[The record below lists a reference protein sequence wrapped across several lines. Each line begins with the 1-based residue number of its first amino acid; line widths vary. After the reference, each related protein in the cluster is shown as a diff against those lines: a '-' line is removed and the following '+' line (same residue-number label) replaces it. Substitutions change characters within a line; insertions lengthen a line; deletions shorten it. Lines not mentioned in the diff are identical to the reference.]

1 MSTPSSSSSLQI
13 QRDTE
18 SPPVLVSSGDSPDCS
33 YDGDHSPDAASSS
46 DPLLLL
52 PQPPKDRNHLISS
65 IEKRVQQSLAYYV
78 RFTASAAHQDK
89 LLKLLQWSLWIWG
102 TLLQPQQTAATTT
115 ASRSRRQLRYLALS
129 RWVLKLYGE
138 VSMARYVTRLLGFPH
153 AVEAVVNSSW
163 TASSTTS
170 TTVTSDKQNMLNT
183 VYSAIGKVLSWSMVG
198 YHPTELAAYV
208 LWMKPAA
215 SALVAPSVSAATT
228 ERHRRDCERR
238 RSWFPQFSTWPAET
252 WSYVSCRFW
261 LAYVVAELLQC
272 VVQGY
277 ELRSLLQDGPTT
289 KEMEILEDTNGEG
302 HTTKA
307 QLQRRLDH
315 VTLQGLRNVLFLV
328 PCLQWS
334 LPHWDTR
341 PWLPVSTINT
351 LMWLESIVCL
361 YQALRHTP

>member
-1 MSTPSSSSSLQI
+1 LHIMSTP

-18 SPPVLVSSGDSPDCS
+18 SPPVLVSGESPDCS
-33 YDGDHSPDAASSS
+33 YDGDHPPADASS
-46 DPLLLL
+46 DPLLL
-52 PQPPKDRNHLISS
+52 PPPMDCRTHLISS
-65 IEKRVQQSLAYYV
+65 IEKRIQQSLAYYV

-89 LLKLLQWSLWIWG
+89 LLKFLQWSLWIWG
-102 TLLQPQQTAATTT
+102 TLLQQRNASSSFRSSQQ
-115 ASRSRRQLRYLALS
+115 SLRSLALS

-153 AVEAVVNSSW
+153 AVEAVVNASW
-163 TASSTTS
+163 TSASPSSSSSSSSTS
-170 TTVTSDKQNMLNT
+170 TGTDKQNMLNT

-208 LWMKPAA
+208 LWMKPA
-215 SALVAPSVSAATT
+215 SSTAAI
-228 ERHRRDCERR
+228 ERREYECRHRR
-238 RSWFPQFSTWPAET
+238 SLFPQISTWSAET

-277 ELRSLLQDGPTT
+277 ELRSLLQEQQGQTS
-289 KEMEILEDTNGEG
+289 KEMEILEDTSDELDH
-302 HTTKA
+302 HTQQA
-307 QLQRRLDH
+307 QLQRQLNN
-315 VTLQGLRNVLFLV
+315 VTLQGLRNALFLV
-328 PCLQWS
+328 PCIQWS

-341 PWLPVSTINT
+341 PWLPVSTVNT

-361 YQALRHTP
+361 YQALRNTP